1 MRRVPRAPFP
11 PEIPRELY
19 SKSLI
24 DEKIPTT
31 TIKRTKTTITTSN
44 RSTMSAKKNTTK
56 VSEIDAH
63 VSNQYDII
71 RRLGK
76 GAYGIVWKAIEK
88 KSKETVAVKKIFDAF
103 RNQTDAQRTFREIMF
118 LLSFSN
124 HENIVRLIGLHKADN
139 DRDIYLVFEYMETDL
154 HNVIKKGNILKD
166 IHKVFIMYQLF
177 KAIKYIHSGNVIHRD
192 LKPSNVLLN
201 AQCHCK
207 IADFGL
213 ARSVT
218 HIGEGDGETGSDPT
232 LTDYVATRWY
242 RAPEILIASKRY
254 TKGIDMWS
262 LGCILGEM
270 LLGKPLFPGSS
281 TINQVERIM
290 ATLPAPTEEGN
301 PLFQKD
307 LISVSA
313 GYGTNLLEKSPVGP
327 KRSLK
332 DLLPD
337 ASKEAL
343 DLICHLIVFNPTHR
357 LTAVEALEHIY
368 VVSFHRRGNEPSR
381 STSVVPLLRDDV
393 QLSVEEYRN
402 KLYAMMDE
410 KHRKHKNMRVP
421 YCHFYIYLILLFFLI
436 EFLEKLVQMS
446 NRVNKSKARV
456 RRLSEHIRK
465 ETYNSTNNGNFVVGQ
480 GDAITGKNLRS
491 SCGDLRNNKNHFQA
505 SQQTNV
511 DLINVMDY
519 KLPFLKARA
528 SLANRKVITMSQ
540 GRSSDESARVGKT
553 RTISTSGNISIQDN
567 TKNNLHNGKNPTSQY
582 AYNLSNGHLG
592 NLPAGTTKSC
602 LCLSQQNQHLSK
614 SQRSIQS
621 DQVTAYGANVRCN
634 QLGGTSRMK
643 LRRGCDRQTRSTQHQ
658 RPPIVNNV
666 DRSKTTPLKS
676 LNETNDSKLGLLRYT
691 KYLTTMLN
699 NNNNNNDRVTKHF
712 VTTSPIN
719 SNILNGISNSS
730 NSGGSASSSELYAP
744 RRSTSQFQIVR
755 NYLNQTLP
763 VHSSSTQQQHQQH
776 HQHQQ
781 QQQQQQQQHH
791 HRQKEVRGLEKITKT
806 DKFNPIDNYYLKS
819 STLKRPEISKIQTR
833 HSFGGFSVLD
843 KNKNPIEI
851 SSRTIDSTNQSH
863 GIITASVYKDL
874 RNGIIRW

>member
-31 TIKRTKTTITTSN
+31 TIKRTKTTITASN

-88 KSKETVAVKKIFDAF
+88 KTKETVAVKKIFDAF

-290 ATLPAPTEEGN
+290 ATLPAPTEE
-301 PLFQKD
+301 D

-410 KHRKHKNMRVP
+410 KHRKHKNMR
-421 YCHFYIYLILLFFLI
+421 YL
-436 EFLEKLVQMS
+436 ES
-446 NRVNKSKARV
+446 NISSH
-456 RRLSEHIRK
+456 RLH
-465 ETYNSTNNGNFVVGQ
+465 
-480 GDAITGKNLRS
+480 L
-491 SCGDLRNNKNHFQA
+491 
-505 SQQTNV
+505 
-511 DLINVMDY
+511 VMDY

-528 SLANRKVITMSQ
+528 SLANRKVITTSQ

-567 TKNNLHNGKNPTSQY
+567 AKNNLHNGKNPTSQY

-621 DQVTAYGANVRCN
+621 DQVTAATC
-634 QLGGTSRMK
+634 
-643 LRRGCDRQTRSTQHQ
+643 
-658 RPPIVNNV
+658 
-666 DRSKTTPLKS
+666 
-676 LNETNDSKLGLLRYT
+676 
-691 KYLTTMLN
+691 
-699 NNNNNNDRVTKHF
+699 RV
-712 VTTSPIN
+712 
-719 SNILNGISNSS
+719 
-730 NSGGSASSSELYAP
+730 
-744 RRSTSQFQIVR
+744 
-755 NYLNQTLP
+755 
-763 VHSSSTQQQHQQH
+763 
-776 HQHQQ
+776 
-781 QQQQQQQQHH
+781 
-791 HRQKEVRGLEKITKT
+791 
-806 DKFNPIDNYYLKS
+806 
-819 STLKRPEISKIQTR
+819 
-833 HSFGGFSVLD
+833 GF
-843 KNKNPIEI
+843 
-851 SSRTIDSTNQSH
+851 
-863 GIITASVYKDL
+863 A
-874 RNGIIRW
+874 

>member
-1 MRRVPRAPFP
+1 
-11 PEIPRELY
+11 
-19 SKSLI
+19 
-24 DEKIPTT
+24 
-31 TIKRTKTTITTSN
+31 
-44 RSTMSAKKNTTK
+44 MSAKKNTSK

-76 GAYGIVWKAIEK
+76 GAYGIVWKAIDK
-88 KSKETVAVKKIFDAF
+88 KTKETVAVKKIFDAF

-139 DRDIYLVFEYMETDL
+139 DWDIYLVFEYMETDL

-290 ATLPAPTEEGN
+290 ATLPAPTEE
-301 PLFQKD
+301 D

-313 GYGTNLLEKSPVGP
+313 GYGTNLLEKSPSGP

-332 DLLPD
+332 DLLPET
-337 ASKEAL
+337 SKEAL
-343 DLICHLIVFNPTHR
+343 DLICNLIMFNPVHR
-357 LTAVEALEHIY
+357 LTAVEALEHPY
-368 VVSFHRRGNEPSR
+368 VASFHRRGNEPSR
-381 STSVVPLLRDDV
+381 TTSVVPLLRDDV

-410 KHRKHKNMRVP
+410 KHRKHKNM
-421 YCHFYIYLILLFFLI
+421 
-436 EFLEKLVQMS
+436 
-446 NRVNKSKARV
+446 SKARV

-480 GDAITGKNLRS
+480 GDGTTGKNLRS
-491 SCGDLRNNKNHFQA
+491 SCGDLRNNKN
-505 SQQTNV
+505 SQQT
-511 DLINVMDY
+511 
-519 KLPFLKARA
+519 
-528 SLANRKVITMSQ
+528 
-540 GRSSDESARVGKT
+540 
-553 RTISTSGNISIQDN
+553 
-567 TKNNLHNGKNPTSQY
+567 NGKNPTSQY
-582 AYNLSNGHLG
+582 AYNLSNGDLR

-621 DQVTAYGANVRCN
+621 DQLAAYGANIRNN
-634 QLGGTSRMK
+634 QLEGVARTK
-643 LRRGCDRQTRSTQHQ
+643 LRRGNCDRQIRSTQHHHHHQ
-658 RPPIVNNV
+658 RPPIVNNNI
-666 DRSKTTPLKS
+666 DRSNTSK
-676 LNETNDSKLGLLRYT
+676 LNETNNSKLGLLRYN

-699 NNNNNNDRVTKHF
+699 NNNNTNNNRITKHF
-712 VTTSPIN
+712 VTTSPSN

-744 RRSTSQFQIVR
+744 RRSSSQYQIVK
-755 NYLNQTLP
+755 NYLNQSLP
-763 VHSSSTQQQHQQH
+763 LHASSAQNQHR
-776 HQHQQ
+776 HQHRNQNQQ
-781 QQQQQQQQHH
+781 QQEQQYHYQE
-791 HRQKEVRGLEKITKT
+791 RQSETRGSEKVLSKLEKLDSI
-806 DKFNPIDNYYLKS
+806 DKYRIKNF
-819 STLKRPEISKIQTR
+819 TLKKPEKTKIQTR
-833 HSFGGFSVLD
+833 HSLGGLSVLNNE
-843 KNKNPIEI
+843 KNSIEI
-851 SSRTIDSTNQSH
+851 NSQTIDSTNQGH
-863 GIITASVYKDL
+863 GIINASVYKDL

>member
-1 MRRVPRAPFP
+1 
-11 PEIPRELY
+11 
-19 SKSLI
+19 
-24 DEKIPTT
+24 
-31 TIKRTKTTITTSN
+31 
-44 RSTMSAKKNTTK
+44 MSAKKNTTK

-88 KSKETVAVKKIFDAF
+88 KTKETVAVKKIFDAF

-139 DRDIYLVFEYMETDL
+139 DWDIYLVFEYMETDL

-290 ATLPAPTEEGN
+290 ATLPAPTEE
-301 PLFQKD
+301 D

-332 DLLPD
+332 DLLPE

-343 DLICHLIVFNPTHR
+343 DLICNLIMFNPMHR
-357 LTAVEALEHIY
+357 LTAVEALEHPY
-368 VVSFHRRGNEPSR
+368 VASFHRRGNEPSR
-381 STSVVPLLRDDV
+381 TTSVVPLLRDDV

-410 KHRKHKNMRVP
+410 KHRKHKNM
-421 YCHFYIYLILLFFLI
+421 
-436 EFLEKLVQMS
+436 
-446 NRVNKSKARV
+446 SKARV

-480 GDAITGKNLRS
+480 GDGTTSKNLRS
-491 SCGDLRNNKNHFQA
+491 SCGDLRNNKNSLQT
-505 SQQTNV
+505 SQQTN
-511 DLINVMDY
+511 
-519 KLPFLKARA
+519 ARA
-528 SLANRKVITMSQ
+528 SLANRKVITVSQ
-540 GRSSDESARVGKT
+540 SRSGDDDSVRVGKT
-553 RTISTSGNISIQDN
+553 RIINTSGNISIQDN
-567 TKNNLHNGKNPTSQY
+567 SKNNRHYGKNPTSQY
-582 AYNLSNGHLG
+582 AYNLSNGDLK

-602 LCLSQQNQHLSK
+602 LCLSQQNQHLAK

-621 DQVTAYGANVRCN
+621 DQMAAYGANIRNN
-634 QLGGTSRMK
+634 QLEGVARTK
-643 LRRGCDRQTRSTQHQ
+643 LRRGNCDRQIRSTQHQ
-658 RPPIVNNV
+658 RLPIVNNDI
-666 DRSKTTPLKS
+666 DRSNTS
-676 LNETNDSKLGLLRYT
+676 ALNETSNSKLGLL
-691 KYLTTMLN
+691 
-699 NNNNNNDRVTKHF
+699 
-712 VTTSPIN
+712 
-719 SNILNGISNSS
+719 SNSS

-744 RRSTSQFQIVR
+744 RRSSSQYQIVK
-755 NYLNQTLP
+755 NYLNQSLP
-763 VHSSSTQQQHQQH
+763 LHASSAQNQHQH
-776 HQHQQ
+776 RHQYRNQKQQ
-781 QQQQQQQQHH
+781 QQQQQYHYQQHQE
-791 HRQKEVRGLEKITKT
+791 RQSETRGSEKVISKLEKLNSV
-806 DKFNPIDNYYLKS
+806 DKYRINS
-819 STLKRPEISKIQTR
+819 STLKKPEKAKIQTR
-833 HSFGGFSVLD
+833 HSFGGFSVLNNE
-843 KNKNPIEI
+843 KNSIEI
-851 SSRTIDSTNQSH
+851 SSQTIDSTNQGH